1 MATVGQPLTSPE
13 AGWRRYDNTHP
24 AINYIGSW
32 GVESNASAYG
42 GSVKK
47 VYQPSGVNPNEYV
60 EFKFVGTK
68 IRIIARTFSNQG
80 KDAIEL
86 DGVKTVVDTASMGNK
101 WQTLIYEAT
110 GLENKVH
117 TVKFYNETGQYTSG
131 LDAIDIDSTGRL
143 LHPDEVTDI
152 ADLDVGKRIRCHY
165 QASSGQVGVFSGLGQ
180 ETSDF
185 IPPASSA
192 TPNGDF
198 YWICCDIKNGKKI
211 LLADRNIQ
219 HSISWDKINEQGMT
233 NTGREITF

>member
-1 MATVGQPLTSPE
+1 MPIGQPLTSPE

-24 AINYIGSW
+24 AINYVGSW
-32 GVESNASAYG
+32 QVESNTSAYN
-42 GSVKK
+42 GSIK
-47 VYQPSGVNPNEYV
+47 YQTSGVNPNEYV

-68 IRIIARTFSNQG
+68 IRIIARTHPNQG
-80 KDAIEL
+80 TDAIEL
-86 DGVKTVVDTASMGNK
+86 DGVKTVVDTASMGDK

-131 LDAIDIDSTGRL
+131 LDAIDIDDTGRL
-143 LHPDEVTDI
+143 LHPDEVTNV
-152 ADLDVGKRIRCHY
+152 ADLDIGKRIRCHY
-165 QASSGQVGVFSGLGQ
+165 RASSGQVGVFSGLGE

-185 IPPASSA
+185 IPPTSSA
-192 TPNGDF
+192 NPNGDF
-198 YWICCDIKNGKKI
+198 YWICVDRDHLGRWKLI
-211 LLADRNIQ
+211 ADRNIQ